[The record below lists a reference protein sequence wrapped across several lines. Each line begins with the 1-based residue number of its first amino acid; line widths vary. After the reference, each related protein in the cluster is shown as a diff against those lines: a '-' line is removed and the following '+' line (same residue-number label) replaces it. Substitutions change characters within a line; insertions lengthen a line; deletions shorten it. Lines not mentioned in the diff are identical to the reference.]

1 MWEQLR
7 KLAEELQLSQG
18 QLLQIA
24 REITGSDM
32 RPIDLMTWQERCA
45 LIAELERLVEYEA
58 AVLV

>member
-7 KLAEELQLSQG
+7 KLADELQLSQG

-24 REITGSDM
+24 AEITGNRAM
-32 RPIDLMTWQERCA
+32 RTTDLLTRDERRV
-45 LIAELERLVEYEA
+45 LIAELERLRDEA

>member
-7 KLAEELQLSQG
+7 KLAEDLQLSQG

-32 RPIDLMTWQERCA
+32 RTIDLMTWQERCA